1 MNGSDQQLPHSEKIN
16 ELNFALAEA
25 EAKIAHYQLL
35 LSEMTLEHNSQLSQL
50 IHDFAS
56 PLQIISMSLES
67 VLSKNSDPIFE
78 TMKRATDKMTTI
90 LSTARQMK
98 IQLSKKTTIV

>member
-1 MNGSDQQLPHSEKIN
+1 MNGADQHLPPSEKIN
-16 ELNFALAEA
+16 ELSLALAEA
-25 EAKIAHYQLL
+25 ETKIAQFQLL
-35 LSEMTLEHNSQLSQL
+35 LSEMALEHNSQQSQL

-67 VLSKNSDPIFE
+67 VISKNPDPIFE
-78 TMKRATDKMTTI
+78 TMKRAADKMTKV

-98 IQLSKKTTIV
+98 LQLSKKTTTV

>member
-1 MNGSDQQLPHSEKIN
+1 MKGSDQHLPHTEKIN
-16 ELNFALAEA
+16 ELSLALAEA
-25 EAKIAHYQLL
+25 EAKIAHYKLL
-35 LSEMTLEHNSQLSQL
+35 LSEMALEHNSQQSQL

-67 VLSKNSDPIFE
+67 VMSKNPDPIFE

-98 IQLSKKTTIV
+98 LQISKNTTTV